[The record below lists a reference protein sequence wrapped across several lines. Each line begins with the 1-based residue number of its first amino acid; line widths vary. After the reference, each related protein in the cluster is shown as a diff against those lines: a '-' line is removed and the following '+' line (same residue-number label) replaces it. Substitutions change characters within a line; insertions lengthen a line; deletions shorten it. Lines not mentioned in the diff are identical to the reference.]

1 MDKKELL
8 KLYFQ
13 ATVESAKIAKTLS
26 ATLDDIRKFSLK
38 FDHEKVSEYNQK
50 ATDLSESLRKLHF
63 ERKELAGKLGC
74 NHNRYA
80 TELVHRMSGKAQ
92 ETIKKA
98 TDELH
103 ELVLECQNKTEL
115 HTRLVIQQQQVI
127 QDAVESLRVEV
138 NA

>member
-1 MDKKELL
+1 
-8 KLYFQ
+8 
-13 ATVESAKIAKTLS
+13 
-26 ATLDDIRKFSLK
+26 
-38 FDHEKVSEYNQK
+38 
-50 ATDLSESLRKLHF
+50 
-63 ERKELAGKLGC
+63 
-74 NHNRYA
+74 
-80 TELVHRMSGKAQ
+80 MSVKAQ

>member
-1 MDKKELL
+1 MDKKQLL
-8 KLYFQ
+8 KVYFQ
-13 ATVESAKIAKTLS
+13 ATVESAKVAKTLS
-26 ATLDDIRKFSLK
+26 STLDEIRQYSLK

-63 ERKELAGKLGC
+63 ERKALAEQLGC
-74 NHNRYA
+74 THNRYA
-80 TELVHRMSGKAQ
+80 TELIHRMSGKAQ

-103 ELVLECQNKTEL
+103 ELVLECQNKTDL
-115 HTRLVIQQQQVI
+115 HTRLVMQQQQVI